1 MDIFAHFDNTLGF
14 FVGNEVV
21 SDMTVSDVAPYVKA
35 AALDLKSYRDSKGY
49 RQIPVGYSGA
59 DDAALS
65 PYLQNYLAC
74 GSNSIDFFGQ
84 NQYSWCDPS
93 SFTTS
98 GYNIIYAN
106 ASGYPVPIFFSE
118 TGCNASPPRLFKDQ
132 AAVFGPQMNDEWSGA
147 IIYEWSNEANDYG
160 IASYGGSRASG
171 TPNPKAPDFTN
182 LQSQWATLNPTGT
195 SIYDRKVSIPAC
207 PTFTSGG
214 WLVHGDVKLS
224 TLLQAV
230 VVTSSSSGSKTTT
243 GPTQGLPTLSSGTKG
258 STASPNTDTSDSRGP
273 TSTGLSTGAKAGIA
287 VGLIFIV
294 VVIMLAAFLLWRRRR
309 NLAPKAPLDLS
320 PVGLEVGTPPTKH
333 EHDNSSMS
341 VQEVHPDASELAS
354 STTFPAELGSSTLSK
369 SHPAPGVLTA
379 AELSTS
385 PATPNVSSAS
395 QPKAFASAI
404 PRHAAPA
411 STTSSSWANAPWHSD
426 GSPIDAED
434 GAQAKAQEVPVL
446 SKNEE
451 EDELRGIE
459 AEESRIDAQIAESE
473 RIRALKEEKV
483 ALQAKKAELL
493 AKRDGPSKT

>member
-1 MDIFAHFDNTLGF
+1 MDNFASFDNTLGF

-21 SDMTVSDVAPYVKA
+21 NDMTVSDFAPYVKA

-59 DDAALS
+59 DATALS

-74 GSNSIDFFGQ
+74 GSDSIDFFGQ

-98 GYNIIYAN
+98 GYNIVYAN

-118 TGCNASPPRLFKDQ
+118 TGCNLNPPRLFKDQ

-147 IIYEWSNEANDYG
+147 IIYEWSMEANDYG
-160 IASYGGSRASG
+160 IVSYGASSATSG
-171 TPNPKAPDFTN
+171 TPKPKAPDFTN

-195 SIYDRKVSIPAC
+195 PITSYDRKVSIPAC

-230 VVTSSSSGSKTTT
+230 AVTSSSSGSKTKT
-243 GPTQGLPTLSSGTKG
+243 GSTQGLPTLSSGTS
-258 STASPNTDTSDSRGP
+258 STASSNTDTSDSRGQ

-294 VVIMLAAFLLWRRRR
+294 VAIMLAAFLLWRRRR

-320 PVGLEVGTPPTKH
+320 PEGLEVGTPPTKH

-354 STTFPAELGSSTLSK
+354 STTFPAELGSSTFSK
-369 SHPAPGVLTA
+369 SHPASGILTA

-404 PRHAAPA
+404 LRHAAPA
-411 STTSSSWANAPWHSD
+411 STTSPSWANAP
-426 GSPIDAED
+426 
-434 GAQAKAQEVPVL
+434 
-446 SKNEE
+446 
-451 EDELRGIE
+451 
-459 AEESRIDAQIAESE
+459 
-473 RIRALKEEKV
+473 
-483 ALQAKKAELL
+483 
-493 AKRDGPSKT
+493 